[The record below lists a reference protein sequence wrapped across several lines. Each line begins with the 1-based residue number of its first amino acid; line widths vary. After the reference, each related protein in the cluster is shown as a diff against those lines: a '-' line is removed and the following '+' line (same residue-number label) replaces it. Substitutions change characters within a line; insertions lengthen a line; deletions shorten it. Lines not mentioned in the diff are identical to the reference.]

1 MNRSIKILKLELSK
15 PKSIRGLFCTI
26 FIFLILS
33 CITENVSEIPSN
45 FSMFLPYIILI
56 SSFYVL
62 GVEFQDKTDKII
74 FSAAYT
80 RNEILISKL
89 VYIVIKALIAGSAY
103 IIINFAI
110 NLYLGIPVSDIFS
123 IKQILYIFLAILL
136 YSVMITSCI
145 FLITLLTG
153 NGKITGVMIY
163 ILFFD
168 ITTAL
173 LGQALNSSSISRSVA
188 YVIGNSPFYVANGG
202 LINSYYSFIQVIAM
216 LALSAVCLSLSF
228 ILLNRRSI

>member
-1 MNRSIKILKLELSK
+1 MNRAIKILKLELSK

-33 CITENVSEIPSN
+33 CITENVSEIPGN
-45 FSMFLPYIILI
+45 FSRLLPYIILI

-74 FSAAYT
+74 FSSAYT

-123 IKQILYIFLAILL
+123 IKQILDIFLAIIL

-163 ILFFD
+163 VLFFD
-168 ITTAL
+168 LTTTL
-173 LGQALNSSSISRSVA
+173 LAQALNSSSISRSVA

-202 LINSYYSFIQVIAM
+202 LINSYYSFIQVIAI
-216 LALSAVCLSLSF
+216 LVLSAVCFALSF